1 MRIGDRVQVAGYEV
15 RLDRVFP
22 RTGPNYREDVGSFAI
37 SRNGRDLGT
46 TETMKRL
53 YPARNMP
60 TTEAGIR
67 SFGFSQLYISLG
79 EPQPDGVSIG
89 VKIFWKPLILLIW
102 LGSVVMALGGFWSLT
117 DRRFRV
123 GAPTR
128 AATPVPHQAV
138 PAE

>member
-1 MRIGDRVQVAGYEV
+1 
-15 RLDRVFP
+15 
-22 RTGPNYREDVGSFAI
+22 
-37 SRNGRDLGT
+37 
-46 TETMKRL
+46 MKRL

-67 SFGFSQLYISLG
+67 SFGFSQLYVSLG

-102 LGSVVMALGGFWSLT
+102 LGTVVMALGGLWSLT

-123 GAPTR
+123 GAPR
-128 AATPVPHQAV
+128 QAAASVPTQTV